1 MKNSNESISQGYSS
15 LKILDICGLYK
26 YELIKLVFNM
36 RNGVVPNAFK
46 NFIYRTNHQFG
57 TRSRALGDYDIP
69 HPRTERDKCSIKYQ
83 GAVCWNSLPPD
94 LKKCT
99 NKNKFLQLLKTHLL
113 HSQNVPSL

>member
-36 RNGVVPNAFK
+36 RNGVVPNVFK
-46 NFIYRTNHQFG
+46 NFIHRTNHQFG
-57 TRSRALGDYDIP
+57 TRSRNLGDYIVP
-69 HPRTERDKCSIKYQ
+69 HPNTERDKSSITYQ
-83 GAVCWNSLPPD
+83 GAVCWNSLPPH

-99 NKNKFLQLLKTHLL
+99 NKIKFFKLLKSHLL
-113 HSQNVPSL
+113 LSHVDNN